1 MSDFLHG
8 ENRWEGVRKSALTCI
23 LLYTSLMRKVM
34 SMSAFAVTFVAIVF
48 FGPPIA
54 ISATNDLPCDNPHT
68 ATTADIAA
76 GYPAGSQVC
85 PSDYQQSEVTPESG
99 EAKQY
104 LRGIL
109 CSPDRD
115 DYGGKG
121 PDGTIQGLDA
131 KFSICAAKFLQSA
144 RASGINVCVREGAR
158 SVEKQNEYVRR
169 GIIACKKGAMCEH
182 PRGIAID
189 VNVFPNPNSCPS
201 YKRLHDSAPSF
212 GVTFYLGCKDAYHFV
227 PKKGSDCSGG
237 GVIQPETFYDYPQ
250 YYEQSSSL
258 SSLVDM
264 VRQALGQD
272 QMNSDMCLTSLM
284 PIVVAPA
291 GTVPQSRCLTNA
303 QVQQPP
309 QPPPP
314 PPPPQQQ
321 QPQSQQSQ
329 QPQQQPP
336 QSQQQPQQQQPQQQ
350 SSQNT
355 SPRGN
360 TPTLGTS
367 DYENTSNPDLEPVSG
382 YIIDSVGTA
391 GPAFNPDTNSVTTLT
406 PTTTPRII
414 YATGTITLL
423 RPTYSSSQTFT
434 SGDLVNNPSPLSV
447 AQQQQNGFF
456 FQILTSMKNTL
467 LSVLNYLRP
476 FGGAAPKQVTP
487 LE

>member
-1 MSDFLHG
+1 MHKMVSMPVLASTFI
-8 ENRWEGVRKSALTCI
+8 AIAFI
-23 LLYTSLMRKVM
+23 L
-34 SMSAFAVTFVAIVF
+34 
-48 FGPPIA
+48 PIA
-54 ISATNDLPCDNPHT
+54 TNAANDLPCDNPHT
-68 ATTADIAA
+68 ATAADIAA

-85 PSDYQQSEVTPESG
+85 PSDYQQSEVTPQSG

-121 PDGTIQGLDA
+121 PDGTILGLDP

-169 GIIACKKGAMCEH
+169 GVIACKKGALCEH

-189 VNVFPNPNSCPS
+189 VNVFPNPSICPS
-201 YKRLHDSAPSF
+201 YKRLHDSAASF

-227 PKKGSDCSGG
+227 PKQGSDCSGG
-237 GVIQPETFYDYPQ
+237 GEIQPETFYDYPQ

-258 SSLVDM
+258 SSFVEM
-264 VRQALGQD
+264 VRQALGQ
-272 QMNSDMCLTSLM
+272 
-284 PIVVAPA
+284 
-291 GTVPQSRCLTNA
+291 A
-303 QVQQPP
+303 QVQQPS
-309 QPPPP
+309 QLQPP

-329 QPQQQPP
+329 QLQQQPS
-336 QSQQQPQQQQPQQQ
+336 QSQQQTQQQ

-360 TPTLGTS
+360 APTLGTS
-367 DYENTSNPDLEPVSG
+367 NYGNTSNPEPDPISG
-382 YIIDSVGTA
+382 FIIDSVGTA
-391 GPAFNPDTNSVTTLT
+391 GPTLNPDTSNMTTLN
-406 PTTTPRII
+406 PTATPRII
-414 YATGTITLL
+414 YATGTIALSW
-423 RPTYSSSQTFT
+423 PTYSSSQTFT
-434 SGDLVNNPSPLSV
+434 SGDLANNPSPASV

-456 FQILTSMKNTL
+456 FQILSSMKNTL
-467 LSVLNYLRP
+467 LSMLNYLRP
-476 FGGAAPKQVTP
+476 FSGTAPRQVTP